1 MNISRIF
8 AENLFAFHY
17 KDEEDN
23 ELYRLLDLWNDP
35 EYLQNYFIENEKF
48 IINNPKLNISSE
60 TQFIDTVIDNAQ
72 DTDEILEEL
81 SKNQNLEEFFIEL
94 SNTQP
99 LYEILSKRKGRKNIL
114 RIYAIKIDENCFVIT
129 GGAIK
134 ITDTMQQH
142 KTTTNELKKLK
153 KCKAF
158 LLEHDVIDSE
168 SFYELLNE
176 L

>member
-1 MNISRIF
+1 MNINRIF

-23 ELYRLLDLWNDP
+23 ELYRLLELWNDP
-35 EYLQNYFIENEKF
+35 EYLHNYFIENEKF
-48 IINNPKLNISSE
+48 IINNPKLKISSG
-60 TQFIDTVIDNAQ
+60 TQFIDTVINNAQ
-72 DTDEILEEL
+72 DADEILEEL
-81 SKNQNLEEFFIEL
+81 SKTQNLEEFFIEL

-99 LYEILSKRKGRKNIL
+99 LYEILSKRKGRKSIL

-142 KTTTNELKKLK
+142 KTTINELEKLK